1 MTTDSV
7 NSCQECGG
15 TGRKIVGPNHW
26 VLCDACGGQSDFTPE
41 SRRPGKESGR
51 HSLFIRLLS
60 FYIICRFFWRLLV
73 AAHEYPMRPTAVMSV
88 LFDLACVIALIA
100 AHRLY
105 ATKTPSW
112 LFWIALLCGLGL
124 FAIRLHGLDS
134 WWTGHWNYDWR
145 R

>member
-1 MTTDSV
+1 
-7 NSCQECGG
+7 
-15 TGRKIVGPNHW
+15 
-26 VLCDACGGQSDFTPE
+26 
-41 SRRPGKESGR
+41 
-51 HSLFIRLLS
+51 
-60 FYIICRFFWRLLV
+60 
-73 AAHEYPMRPTAVMSV
+73 V

-105 ATKTPSW
+105 ATKTQSW

-145 R
+145 RWEGAETSRSHAETQSSQSKSVHILKGIAMRSRDVTSVARYGD